1 LSLFALGL
9 WAAICV
15 RDPNYPGCAL
25 RPGQCIEV
33 AELDGV
39 QLCEMRPPPPKTG
52 QKK

>member
-15 RDPNYPGCAL
+15 RDPNYPGCVM
-25 RPGQCIEV
+25 RPGQC

-39 QLCEMRPPPPKTG
+39 EVCVTDPPKTG